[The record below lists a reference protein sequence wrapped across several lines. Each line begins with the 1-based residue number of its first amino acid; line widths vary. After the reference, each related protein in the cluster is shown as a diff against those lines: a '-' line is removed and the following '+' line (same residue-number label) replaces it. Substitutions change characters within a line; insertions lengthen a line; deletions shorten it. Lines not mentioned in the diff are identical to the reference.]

1 MKTLIEK
8 EAGHAKARKMDEA
21 DWLLPAVNVFEL
33 KDSFVI
39 EAEMPGVGR
48 EGLDITLEGHTLALA
63 GRRELHS
70 PGGAPLYVESKP
82 AGFRRV
88 FEVDPTLDTGKIEAH
103 LEQGLLTVRLPK
115 AERAKPRRIL
125 VTE

>member
-1 MKTLIEK
+1 MKTLVEK
-8 EAGHAKARKMDEA
+8 EPGHAKTRNMEVS

-33 KDSFVI
+33 KDSYVI
-39 EAEMPGVGR
+39 EAEMPGVAR
-48 EGLDITLEGHTLALA
+48 DGLDLTLEGHTLALA
-63 GRRELHS
+63 GRRELN
-70 PGGAPLYVESKP
+70 PPAGTPIYVESKP

-103 LEQGLLTVRLPK
+103 LEQGLLIVRLPK
-115 AERAKPRRIL
+115 AERVKPRRIL